1 MCVRVAQL
9 RSRVVT
15 SLRGDAVDVA
25 PAKGV
30 HVSGA
35 EGLQYRVCTS
45 MIADFLRFVGLQHTL
60 SVFIPEAGVGGAM
73 AMLSRTEMLQS
84 MGVHRSGKLHARLE
98 RADKP
103 NESEPATASTILAAA
118 VEVLRPT
125 PLRRTRDWLSRVW
138 GARGGW
144 VGTAGLRARKHAQQ
158 RHTD

>member
-1 MCVRVAQL
+1 M

-30 HVSGA
+30 HASNA

-45 MIADFLRFVGLQHTL
+45 MIADFLRFVGLQHSL
-60 SVFIPEAGVGGAM
+60 SVFIPEAGVGGTM

-84 MGVHRSGKLHARLE
+84 MGIHRSAKLHARLE

-103 NESEPATASTILAAA
+103 TENEPATASTILAAA
-118 VEVLRPT
+118 VEVRRPT
-125 PLRRTRDWLSRVW
+125 PLCRTRN
-138 GARGGW
+138 
-144 VGTAGLRARKHAQQ
+144 
-158 RHTD
+158 